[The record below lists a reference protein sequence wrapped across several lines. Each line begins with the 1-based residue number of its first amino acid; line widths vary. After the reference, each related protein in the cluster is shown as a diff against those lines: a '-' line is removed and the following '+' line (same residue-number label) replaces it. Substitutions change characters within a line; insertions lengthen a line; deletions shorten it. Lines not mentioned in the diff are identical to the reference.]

1 MIKSRVF
8 TVQIGQKFLYS
19 VMCIIC
25 ITLFIHFIFQ
35 ISYFLN
41 TKYQKKYFNFILT
54 TFQSNRL
61 AREGE
66 LIPWVKGQTL
76 RPNLLLCANKRL
88 SSPDHVIYH
97 TQTIKFLCAILAYVA
112 AESVGDYIF
121 IFIAIYT
128 LRTKDCWKRSDAVCI
143 IAPTQKRIK
152 RKIFSYIYSVSYKL
166 R

>member
-1 MIKSRVF
+1 MQV
-8 TVQIGQKFLYS
+8 GQKFLYS
-19 VMCIIC
+19 VIC
-25 ITLFIHFIFQ
+25 IMFRFTNIILFIHFIFQ
-35 ISYFLN
+35 FDYFLT
-41 TKYQKKYFNFILT
+41 TKYKKYFNVILT

-61 AREGE
+61 AREGDII
-66 LIPWVKGQTL
+66 LWVKGQTL

-88 SSPDHVIYH
+88 SSPDHVICH

-152 RKIFSYIYSVSYKL
+152 RKIFSYIYSVSYKP